1 MSMRSRSLIIR
12 DESGATA
19 FEYALIV
26 GSVALSLVIAVK
38 FLGGEVINLY
48 DDVAGAFDINLPGT
62 LGDGASGAGGSND
75 PPRCVQVGSN
85 CKK

>member
-1 MSMRSRSLIIR
+1 MRNRSQFSRSQ
-12 DESGATA
+12 SGATA
-19 FEYALIV
+19 IEYALIV

-38 FLGGEVINLY
+38 FLGVEVTGLY
-48 DDVAGAFDINLPGT
+48 DDVAGAFDINLPGAP
-62 LGDGASGAGGSND
+62 GDGAPGDSGSND